1 MLPACFA
8 QQYNFTAPNIA
19 LLLIVLGISGTVVQ
33 GAGIAPLARLLGYK
47 WLLVGGLVCTFA
59 NILLFAVVHLKWF
72 VYVQIVRPTPSSPR
86 VCEATTCS
94 QACTCVCVCQGTLL
108 ALGTVCFPAIS
119 AIKSVNV
126 SQSEQGTVQ
135 GALCTSSSPPLPSHT
150 RCLAL
155 AYDEGSRV
163 RCSGG

>member
-1 MLPACFA
+1 MPLSDCLLSSVRLLPPTLVLPACFA

-72 VYVQIVRPTPSSPR
+72 VYVQIVRPTPSSPAAPR
-86 VCEATTCS
+86 
-94 QACTCVCVCQGTLL
+94 G
-108 ALGTVCFPAIS
+108 
-119 AIKSVNV
+119 
-126 SQSEQGTVQ
+126 
-135 GALCTSSSPPLPSHT
+135 
-150 RCLAL
+150 
-155 AYDEGSRV
+155 
-163 RCSGG
+163 